1 MGSHPPSRATVPG
14 WRRRKDGSPG
24 ASGQV
29 QATAWLQWGTLPLS
43 RLWGLSFPGP
53 WQRVGPRTIPH
64 CTPPLPASPYSH
76 SPFSGVPGL
85 TVTFLP
91 ERPARPTLAEVA
103 LPAEGP
109 SRPFCPPSNP
119 TSRAATKTK
128 EVMAFLCP
136 LLLWGE
142 EGESPE
148 PLRWESPQL
157 SPLPPQ
163 LYTGCSPTTHQ
174 ASLSAPLALSSGAA
188 PGRWFILPPSPS
200 PQCLLGSSPPAAAS
214 GEKQPPSS
222 FSPSLLPPFFLPP
235 CLCQVPPLSQA
246 SEQPWRQEGHV
257 KSFFTVLRR
266 QRGEDSGGG
275 SGTIS
280 SLL

>member
-1 MGSHPPSRATVPG
+1 M
-14 WRRRKDGSPG
+14 
-24 ASGQV
+24 
-29 QATAWLQWGTLPLS
+29 
-43 RLWGLSFPGP
+43 
-53 WQRVGPRTIPH
+53 GPRTIPH

-76 SPFSGVPGL
+76 SPFSGAPGL

-109 SRPFCPPSNP
+109 SRPFCPPSHP

-188 PGRWFILPPSPS
+188 PGRWFILPPLSLPS
-200 PQCLLGSSPPAAAS
+200 VLTWLQPSSCSLWGEAAS
-214 GEKQPPSS
+214 LLLFLPPSS
-222 FSPSLLPPFFLPP
+222 LPSSFRPVSARCLLSVRLQSSPGDRRAMLKAFSQF
-235 CLCQVPPLSQA
+235 
-246 SEQPWRQEGHV
+246 
-257 KSFFTVLRR
+257 
-266 QRGEDSGGG
+266 
-275 SGTIS
+275 
-280 SLL
+280 

>member
-1 MGSHPPSRATVPG
+1 M
-14 WRRRKDGSPG
+14 
-24 ASGQV
+24 
-29 QATAWLQWGTLPLS
+29 
-43 RLWGLSFPGP
+43 
-53 WQRVGPRTIPH
+53 GPRTIPH

-76 SPFSGVPGL
+76 SPFSGAPGL

-109 SRPFCPPSNP
+109 SRPFCPPSHP

-174 ASLSAPLALSSGAA
+174 ASLSAPWLSAQELLLVDGSS
-188 PGRWFILPPSPS
+188 FLPSPS

-214 GEKQPPSS
+214 GEKQPPFFF
-222 FSPSLLPPFFLPP
+222 FSLPPPSLLPSALSLPGASSQSGFRAALETGGP
-235 CLCQVPPLSQA
+235 C
-246 SEQPWRQEGHV
+246 
-257 KSFFTVLRR
+257 
-266 QRGEDSGGG
+266 
-275 SGTIS
+275 
-280 SLL
+280 